1 MGRNTRSTSRH
12 TGNGHARRDRDRDG
26 GASPVE
32 VSERDQDEFLALV
45 GHELRHAAGVVY
57 GFLDLLVTRGEQL
70 DQERR
75 NHALGRAHANAR
87 RMNRL
92 LEDVDVALRLGA
104 GRFSFD
110 LRPLDLGEVV
120 EHTATQI
127 AELAERDID
136 VQRPDSLPP
145 ALADHDRQVQVLTN
159 LLSNALA
166 YSPDGSSV
174 RVALAPQPDEVTV
187 DVHNDGAP
195 VSAER
200 LAGLFEP
207 FVRLEEA
214 HPGARDGLGL
224 GMYIAK
230 LLVEGQGGTIR
241 ADSSESGWR
250 LTYTVPRA
258 DR

>member
-1 MGRNTRSTSRH
+1 MGRHAPHTSRVL
-12 TGNGHARRDRDRDG
+12 GERHAHRGRRDRP
-26 GASPVE
+26 SPTA
-32 VSERDQDEFLALV
+32 DPGCDDDFLALV

-57 GFLDLLVTRGEQL
+57 GFLDLLVVRGEQL
-70 DQERR
+70 DEERR
-75 NHALGRAHANAR
+75 GHALTRAHANAC

-104 GRFSFD
+104 GQFSFD
-110 LRPLDLGEVV
+110 LRPLDLGAVV
-120 EHTATQI
+120 AHTSTQI

-136 VQRPDSLPP
+136 VDRPDSLPP
-145 ALADHDRQVQVLTN
+145 ALADHDRQVQILTN
-159 LLSNALA
+159 LLTNALA

-174 RVALAPQPDEVTV
+174 RVVLAAQPTEITV
-187 DVHNDGAP
+187 EVHNDGAP

-224 GMYIAK
+224 GMHIAK
-230 LLVEGQGGTIR
+230 LLVEGQDGTIR
-241 ADSSESGWR
+241 ADTSASGWM